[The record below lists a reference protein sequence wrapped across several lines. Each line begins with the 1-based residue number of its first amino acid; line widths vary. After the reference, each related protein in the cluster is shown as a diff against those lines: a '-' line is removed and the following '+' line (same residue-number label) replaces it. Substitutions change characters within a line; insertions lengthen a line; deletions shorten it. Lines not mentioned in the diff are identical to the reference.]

1 MNYKWRLNNN
11 FSRNNI
17 PDRCSSLAREGGRS
31 EVTLFELE
39 FFSKAIPVITFF
51 LIFGVNIRLLT
62 QLKYQLFSFQPSPNP
77 SRVRQSNV
85 RPLINT
91 AYTYHCA
98 TVATRQAFV
107 QYLAASYY
115 KYFNTLMGS
124 TYCRTS
130 QNPRCPQVGV
140 LRSDKFHFYSF
151 HIFQ

>member
-51 LIFGVNIRLLT
+51 RIFGVNIRLLT

-107 QYLAASYY
+107 QYLVAGYY
-115 KYFNTLMGS
+115 KYFNRLMGS
-124 TYCRTS
+124 TYCRSS
-130 QNPRCPQVGV
+130 QNSKC
-140 LRSDKFHFYSF
+140 RSPAF
-151 HIFQ
+151 